1 VDVSN
6 LKISPLLLPHIVQS
20 VRIGAVSANFI
31 QDRRDDPTDAHKG
44 MYNTLELSYASH
56 IFGSQSDFVRVL
68 ARNATYHPITKK
80 IVLARETSFGVQPAF
95 KVAPNTDP
103 SDPIPLPE
111 RFYGGGGN
119 SLRAF
124 PENQAGPRDPATG
137 FPLGGSA
144 LFFNSTELR
153 FPLFGDTITGVLFHD
168 MGNVFDKLS
177 DMSLRFHQTSVTDFN
192 YTVHAVGTGVRYRTP
207 IGPLRL
213 DLAYS
218 VNPPKFNGFG
228 GTYEQLVQCSV
239 NNTCGTPTLQH
250 VSHFQFFFSIGQ
262 AF

>member
-1 VDVSN
+1 M
-6 LKISPLLLPHIVQS
+6 
-20 VRIGAVSANFI
+20 VSANFI

-44 MYNTLELSYASH
+44 MYNTLELGYASH
-56 IFGSQSDFVRVL
+56 IFGSQSDFIRLL
-68 ARNATYHPITKK
+68 ARNATYHPISKK
-80 IVLARETSFGVQPAF
+80 ITLARETSFGIQPAF
-95 KVAPNTDP
+95 RISPNTAA

-144 LFFNSTELR
+144 LFFNNTELR
-153 FPLFGDTITGVLFHD
+153 FPLFGDTINGVLFHD

-177 DMSLRFHQTSVTDFN
+177 DISLRFHQNSLTDFN

-218 VNPPKFNGFG
+218 INPPQFNGFG
-228 GTYEQLVQCSV
+228 GTYAQLVQCSV
-239 NNTCGTPTLQH
+239 NQTCGTPTLQH